1 MALRLHNTLTK
12 REEEFVPREAGKA
25 AMYVCGPTVYDSS
38 HVGHMRAAIVF
49 DVLRRY
55 LEFRGFRVRHV
66 QNVTDVEDKIIAR
79 AQAEGV
85 PPEQITNR
93 YSEEYQRAA
102 EALNILAPHVEPRAT
117 QHIPEMITMIRTLI
131 ERGHAYYAEGDVYF
145 DVTTLPEY
153 GKLSGRVLDELKAGA
168 RVEPGEFKRHP
179 ADFALWKRA
188 KLGEPSW
195 DSPWGKGRPGWHIE
209 CSAMSL
215 KYLGMGF
222 DIHGGGDDLI
232 FPHHE
237 NEIAQSEA
245 YAGTQP
251 FARYWLHNAM
261 VMTRGE
267 KMSKSMHNYFAI
279 ERALQRYSGV
289 VVRYALVSVH
299 YRKPLDF
306 EEERFDDA
314 AHAVERIRVALAS
327 VEAAL
332 RLARR
337 DGEENLE
344 SLIGSEVGL
353 QKAVSRAHE
362 QFLAAMDDDLNTS
375 GALAAIFDLVLEANR
390 TADGVLKG
398 VEPAR
403 GAAAGLRQARD
414 ALQELMNVLGLV
426 ITPAI
431 SGQVITE
438 SPGVTI
444 SETPT
449 ATVTLVPGA
458 LRLKLTHRLQEL
470 AADLRRNVGHFLPD
484 ELPEDLE
491 GLLQVILHG
500 REQARK
506 TKDFKTADAIRSRLT
521 EAGILVEDLPTGPR
535 WRIAGPDGHAP
546 N

>member
-93 YSEEYQRAA
+93 YSDEYQRAA

-117 QHIPEMITMIRTLI
+117 EHIPEMITMIRTLI

-188 KLGEPSW
+188 KPGEPSW

-279 ERALQRYSGV
+279 GDALRRYPPE

-306 EEERFDDA
+306 EAFLT
-314 AHAVERIRVALAS
+314 VV
-327 VEAAL
+327 
-332 RLARR
+332 RR
-337 DGEENLE
+337 HVD
-344 SLIGSEVGL
+344 
-353 QKAVSRAHE
+353 
-362 QFLAAMDDDLNTS
+362 
-375 GALAAIFDLVLEANR
+375 
-390 TADGVLKG
+390 
-398 VEPAR
+398 P
-403 GAAAGLRQARD
+403 
-414 ALQELMNVLGLV
+414 
-426 ITPAI
+426 
-431 SGQVITE
+431 
-438 SPGVTI
+438 SPG
-444 SETPT
+444 P
-449 ATVTLVPGA
+449 
-458 LRLKLTHRLQEL
+458 
-470 AADLRRNVGHFLPD
+470 AAV
-484 ELPEDLE
+484 
-491 GLLQVILHG
+491 
-500 REQARK
+500 
-506 TKDFKTADAIRSRLT
+506 
-521 EAGILVEDLPTGPR
+521 
-535 WRIAGPDGHAP
+535 
-546 N
+546 